1 MRLPNNVPTRFP
13 AYFWALGLTALLAAC
28 GRGGNDPSTLVSA
41 VDSPSY
47 ALSGPAADYPVV
59 VGEPYEIGGTLYTP
73 LDTMNYDEVGY
84 ALADA
89 EGGSGVTVSHRT
101 LPMPSYVEI
110 TALDSGKTIL
120 ARVERRGP
128 MTGNGVVGLS
138 NGAQQQ
144 LEIASGAPIRIRRVN
159 SAEVDRAKL
168 RMGEAAPARMNTP
181 ASLLA
186 VLKRKLPE
194 AGAVSLAVAQPV
206 PSAMVPPTKELTP
219 LPKEVAS
226 AVPKAMPTTSPAPK
240 VAQVVKPTGTPFEQ
254 AFSSVRKVVTA
265 YPLAPMGNPKPPVT
279 AIATPAA
286 PVRVA
291 AVPKPAPKPAAATQ
305 QQAADGNF
313 VIQAAAFSN
322 KANAE
327 RVADSIDGFVQQ
339 SGRFYRVRKG
349 PFANRGQAEAA
360 LAKVRAAGYSDAR
373 VFTAG

>member
-1 MRLPNNVPTRFP
+1 MRLPNRVSTRFP

-28 GRGGNDPSTLVSA
+28 GRGGNDPSALVSA
-41 VDSPSY
+41 TDGPSSVQ
-47 ALSGPAADYPVV
+47 SGPAADYPVI
-59 VGEPYEIGGTLYTP
+59 VGDPYYIGQTLYTP
-73 LDTMNYDEVGY
+73 FDTMNYDEVGY
-84 ALADA
+84 AMADP

-138 NGAQQQ
+138 NAAQRQ
-144 LEIASGAPIRIRRVN
+144 LEVSNRAPIRIRRVN

-168 RMGEAAPARMNTP
+168 RGGEAAPARMDTP
-181 ASLLA
+181 KSLLA

-194 AGAVSLAVAQPV
+194 AGAASLAVAQQATPETA
-206 PSAMVPPTKELTP
+206 PAPAPALAKAPATAMAAARELP
-219 LPKEVAS
+219 
-226 AVPKAMPTTSPAPK
+226 AVPKAMAAATPGS
-240 VAQVVKPTGTPFEQ
+240 TPFEN
-254 AFSSVRKVVTA
+254 AFSTTGRKAVTA
-265 YPLAPMGNPKPPVT
+265 YPLAPITGSKPPIAAQAAT
-279 AIATPAA
+279 PLAKIATND
-286 PVRVA
+286 
-291 AVPKPAPKPAAATQ
+291 APKPVSPASTAPTQ
-305 QQAADGNF
+305 SQVTANF
-313 VIQAAAFSN
+313 VIQAAAFSS
-322 KANAE
+322 KDNAD
-327 RVADSIDGFVQQ
+327 RVADSIDGFVQK